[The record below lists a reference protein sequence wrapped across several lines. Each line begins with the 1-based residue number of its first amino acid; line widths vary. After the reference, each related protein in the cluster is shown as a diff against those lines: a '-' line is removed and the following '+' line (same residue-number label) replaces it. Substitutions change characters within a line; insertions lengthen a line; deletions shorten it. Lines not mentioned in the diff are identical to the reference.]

1 MEEVLVTIN
10 YYIREKLWCSIRNL
24 VDSELRKG
32 QDPVL
37 IFWKSYGI
45 FNEGRVTEAI
55 RELTRVQDR
64 REVQFAASF
73 ALVHFHERCR
83 NVDQEAIDTLVLQ

>member
-32 QDPVL
+32 
-37 IFWKSYGI
+37 
-45 FNEGRVTEAI
+45 
-55 RELTRVQDR
+55 
-64 REVQFAASF
+64 
-73 ALVHFHERCR
+73 
-83 NVDQEAIDTLVLQ
+83 